1 MRGAREAGAVGR
13 ALLPALSL
21 MLGLAPAACTPGRRA
36 PSGPVVSPT
45 GIVYEPGVPPRET
58 RFSQTADL
66 YFSQSNDQRALEFAL
81 QGIAADSTNPL
92 HYFLAGSAYARV
104 ERYVEADAM
113 LDRAQGL
120 YPAYELNVEPERES
134 AWSLAFNAGV
144 EAYQAGDLEAAI
156 RAWKDATVMF
166 DLRPEAH
173 LNLARLLADE
183 GRYAEA
189 ISVYQAA
196 LAGLQ
201 KAPATRPLDAD
212 ALRRRAEARLGAE
225 EPLAQLLV
233 VEGRYA
239 EAEPLTRRQ
248 LERDST
254 DVQVRSQLA
263 RILDLQGRAD
273 EASEIYSAMLTEETL
288 ESYHLLNLGV
298 GLFHASKFR
307 EAALAFRRLTDV
319 QQESRDAWFN
329 YANALFAAEAW
340 DELTKVGERLLGL
353 DPLGENAALI
363 TAKAHFETGERDLAL
378 RGLER
383 SDAAPVHLEQI
394 YIRRSSEG
402 ATVHAQVH
410 GNAAEPG
417 TPVRLRF
424 EFYDPSGSL
433 GVDTVTITAP
443 GRDETTELTVTFA
456 GPAAWYRYEVLPGQP
471 G

>member
-1 MRGAREAGAVGR
+1 MLAVGVALGLSAGAC
-13 ALLPALSL
+13 
-21 MLGLAPAACTPGRRA
+21 APRRA
-36 PSGPVVSPT
+36 GPTGPVVSPT

-66 YFSQSNDQRALEFAL
+66 YFSQRSAQRALEFAL

-92 HYFLAGSAYARV
+92 HQFLAGSAYARL
-104 ERYVEADAM
+104 ERYAEADAM
-113 LDRAQGL
+113 FDRAQGL
-120 YPAYELNVEPERES
+120 YPAYELDVEPERES
-134 AWSLAFNAGV
+134 AWSIAFNAGV

-156 RAWKDATVMF
+156 RAWQDATVIF

-183 GRYAEA
+183 ARYAEA
-189 ISVYQAA
+189 IPVYKAA

-201 KAPATRPLDAD
+201 KAPATRRLDED

-225 EPLAQLLV
+225 AQLAQLLV

-263 RILDLQGRAD
+263 RILDLQGRSD
-273 EASEIYSAMLTEETL
+273 EASEIYSAMLTEEHL

-298 GLFHASKFR
+298 GLFHAAKFR
-307 EAALAFRRLTDV
+307 EAAVAFRRLTDV

-329 YANALFAAEAW
+329 YANALFAAQAW
-340 DELTKVGERLLGL
+340 AELALVGGRLLGL

-363 TAKAHFETGERDLAL
+363 TAKAHFETGDRDAAL
-378 RGLER
+378 RGLEK

-394 YIRRSSEG
+394 YLRRSGEG

-410 GNAAEPG
+410 GNAAERG
-417 TPVRLRF
+417 TLVRIRF
-424 EFYDPSGSL
+424 EFYGPSGSL
-433 GVDTVTITAP
+433 GTETVTLTAP
-443 GRDETTELTVTFA
+443 GRGETAELTVTSA
-456 GPAAWYRYEVLPGQP
+456 ASAAWYRYELLPSQQG
-471 G
+471 